1 MGSEMCIRD
10 SYLQRESLFSGTRQ
24 ISIIDGTFDSIDSGT
39 NTQDA
44 VHHGIMLSIVGAINE
59 TIHRYPQF
67 EITMT
72 GGDAHTFEPHLSASV
87 EIRQDLVLAGLQ
99 RFFAAKNN
107 TKNQN

>member
-1 MGSEMCIRD
+1 IFPSI
-10 SYLQRESLFSGTRQ
+10 YLQRESLFSGTRQ

-44 VHHGIMLSIVGAINE
+44 VHHGIMLSIVGDINE

-67 EITMT
+67 KITMT

-99 RFFAAKNN
+99 RFFAAK
-107 TKNQN
+107 K